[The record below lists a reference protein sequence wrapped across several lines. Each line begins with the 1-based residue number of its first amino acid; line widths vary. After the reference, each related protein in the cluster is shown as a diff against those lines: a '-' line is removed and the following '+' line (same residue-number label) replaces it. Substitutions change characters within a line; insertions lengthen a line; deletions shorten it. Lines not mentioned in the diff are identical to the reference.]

1 MRHVDQL
8 HPSGFPIP
16 INTQL
21 TRHLRLLLASLA
33 AVGLLTV
40 ALAATDVLWQ
50 LRWSSATAAG
60 VVVLGTVQIAWQSH
74 QAARYLSAQLTVLS
88 HGQRRNELQVAAA
101 GEGLAVLDEHGVI
114 REINPAF
121 AALAGCDADELIGQ
135 GLVSLAHEADQFQAG
150 WLIAAS
156 RRDDTTEARTMLHLQ
171 TSAGE
176 RRLVEA
182 SARDHRSDPAVD
194 GLVLTVADRQEVAQ
208 LRAALSEAAEQ
219 DPVTELPHRRAMV
232 ARIEAAVT
240 RASRRNRPLTLLMLD
255 LDHFRVINANLGH
268 AGGDHVLA
276 MIGARLKALVRE
288 AGEVGRFSGDRFAVL
303 LEDLSLLEA
312 IGRIERI
319 VATVREPIAFE
330 GRSILVNLSLG
341 VTERPAGSSGTA
353 DSLITE
359 AELAVRTAH
368 ERGHGQVVRFE
379 AAMACPKDRLDLEAE
394 LRTAISERQFLV
406 YYQPVV
412 ALDAC
417 RVVEVEALVRWQHPE
432 RGLVSPGQFIPLA
445 EDTGLILPIGWWVME
460 EACRQGTR
468 WNSRGSEGAITISVN
483 LSPRMFRLRDMPQRI
498 AAILERTGLPAT
510 RLRLEITESVMIDDR
525 VHAATVLHALKDL
538 GVQLAIDDFGIG
550 YSSLAYLQEFP
561 VDVIKIDRRFVSSMA
576 ESRESSAIVRS
587 IVNLAKSLDLE
598 TTGEGIETADQLA
611 QLRELGSD
619 RGQGYLFSRPVPAS
633 DLDHLLEERTLAAN
647 PAA

>member
-1 MRHVDQL
+1 
-8 HPSGFPIP
+8 
-16 INTQL
+16 
-21 TRHLRLLLASLA
+21 
-33 AVGLLTV
+33 
-40 ALAATDVLWQ
+40 
-50 LRWSSATAAG
+50 
-60 VVVLGTVQIAWQSH
+60 
-74 QAARYLSAQLTVLS
+74 
-88 HGQRRNELQVAAA
+88 
-101 GEGLAVLDEHGVI
+101 VLDGEGVI

-121 AALAGCDADELIGQ
+121 AALAGRGADQLIGQ
-135 GLVSLAHEADQFQAG
+135 ALVSLASEADQFQAG

-156 RRDDTTEARTMLHLQ
+156 RREESTDARTMLNLQ
-171 TSAGE
+171 TPTGE

-182 SARDHRSDPAVD
+182 TARDLRADPAVD

-208 LRAALSEAAEQ
+208 LRSALSETAEQ
-219 DPVTELPHRRAMV
+219 DLGTGLPHRRAMV
-232 ARIEAAVT
+232 ARIEAAVS
-240 RASRRNRPLTLLMLD
+240 RASRRRGPLTLLMLD

-268 AGGDHVLA
+268 AGGDHLLA
-276 MIGARLKALVRE
+276 TIGARLTSLVGT

-303 LEDLSLLEA
+303 LEDVSLVEA

-319 VATVREPIAFE
+319 VATVREPVAYE
-330 GRSILVNLSLG
+330 GRSILVNLSMG

-394 LRTAISERQFLV
+394 LRTAIAERQFLV

-432 RGLVSPGQFIPLA
+432 RGLVSPGEFIPLA

-460 EACRQGTR
+460 EACRQGAL
-468 WNSRGSEGAITISVN
+468 WNSQADMGAITISVN

-525 VHAATVLHALKDL
+525 AHAATALHALKEL

-619 RGQGYLFSRPVPAS
+619 RGQGYLFSRPLPAA
-633 DLDHLLEERTLAAN
+633 DLDQVLAERTLAGD
-647 PAA
+647 AAA